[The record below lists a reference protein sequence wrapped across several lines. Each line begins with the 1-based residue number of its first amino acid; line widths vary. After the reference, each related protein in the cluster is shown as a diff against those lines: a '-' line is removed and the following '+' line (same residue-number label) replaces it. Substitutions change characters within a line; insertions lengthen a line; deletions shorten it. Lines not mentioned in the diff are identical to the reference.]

1 MCHDDEHDN
10 DCPILTPPC
19 SGRVLAE
26 LSEDLQHPSLLVACH
41 PSLPRLAV
49 ANSEGP
55 GYITTYSF
63 PQI

>member
-1 MCHDDEHDN
+1 M
-10 DCPILTPPC
+10 LTSPY

-26 LSEDLQHPSLLVACH
+26 LSSDLSSSSLLVACH
-41 PSLPRLAV
+41 PSLPSLAV

-55 GYITTYSF
+55 GFISTYSF